1 MKLRASPPRLLPLTI
16 VVMAMLLSAKVAT
29 FAGEAKSAI
38 DGTPS
43 ATVPASPHSQPQQ
56 VAIKEPATPADA
68 ASARAGVVK
77 SVATAEVTPA
87 ERALLEDLR
96 ARREQLDER
105 EQVLDERKVVMEAAE
120 AKLETRIGQ
129 LSSLQG
135 NLEQLDGARKQ
146 RQGANW
152 TGLVKVYEAMKPRD
166 AAAIFDV
173 LDIHVMLEVLDRMNE
188 RKAAA
193 VLAAMQP
200 ERARMATQMLAQMRT
215 REDAP
220 DPVTLS
226 AAIN

>member
-29 FAGEAKSAI
+29 FAGEAKSALE
-38 DGTPS
+38 GTP
-43 ATVPASPHSQPQQ
+43 AA
-56 VAIKEPATPADA
+56 AAATPQA
-68 ASARAGVVK
+68 AQTAQPKQKEKSPPAGTLRL
-77 SVATAEVTPA
+77 AGGAELAPPAEVSSA
-87 ERALLEDLR
+87 ERALLEDLLGR
-96 ARREQLDER
+96 SKRLDER
-105 EQVLDERKVVMEAAE
+105 EQALDERKVVMEATE
-120 AKLETRIGQ
+120 AKLELRIGQ
-129 LSSLQG
+129 LSTLQG
-135 NLEQLDGARKQ
+135 NLQQLDGARKQ

-173 LDIHVMLEVLDRMNE
+173 LDIHVLLEVLGRMNE

-215 REDAP
+215 HEDAP
-220 DPVTLS
+220 DPIRVSSET
-226 AAIN
+226 N